1 MKQGNIFEVM
11 FPALPNNMP
20 IRLVELFAGY
30 GSQALALKYLGVEFE
45 SWKVVEFDKKVVK
58 AYNEL
63 HGSDFPAI
71 DIRDVK
77 ELECDHNYLN
87 ICTYSFP
94 CQDLSKAGQGK
105 GMTKGG
111 NTRSGLLWEVE
122 RILLNTQNKPQVLVM
137 ENVPDVIG
145 GKNID
150 DFKLWI
156 EQLEKMGYSN
166 YVECLNAKN
175 YGIPQNRNRAFMVSI
190 MGEYSYT
197 FPSKMKL
204 QYRLKDMLE
213 IEVDD
218 KYYLSE
224 KMIKYISKSG
234 TKTFKVDTKINL
246 EIARPLTTEQS
257 KRAGTTNYIGKYLP
271 SNYDLKNEVSRI
283 GGLFDSEKGKHQA
296 GSIYDI
302 EGHSPAIDTMRGGYR
317 QSLVAIPEATKQG
330 YAIARD
336 GDGVYIN
343 RPHQKRGVVQKGMI
357 QTLVANGNDVG
368 VVVNETSG
376 IYLNVS
382 ERFDGGPLVGL
393 SRCLKANKHDS
404 GVIEPS
410 LRIRKLTPK
419 ECFRLMGVKDSD
431 SNRLTCS
438 NSQKYALA
446 GNSIVTTVLMA
457 IFGKLLQISWKSK
470 VEKLSE
476 ELKEQKEN
484 GKNQWAIRD

>member
-11 FPALPNNMP
+11 FPALPNNLP

-30 GSQALALKYLGVEFE
+30 GSQAMALKYLGVEFE

-63 HGSDFPAI
+63 HGSDFPTI

-105 GMTKGG
+105 GMTKGE

-145 GKNID
+145 SKNID
-150 DFKLWI
+150 DFKLWV
-156 EQLEKMGYSN
+156 EQLEKIGYSN

-190 MGEYSYT
+190 LGDWAYS

-204 QYRLKDMLE
+204 KYRLKDMLE

-224 KMIKYISKSG
+224 RAIKG
-234 TKTFKVDTKINL
+234 MMNTQFQ
-246 EIARPLTTEQS
+246 QS
-257 KRAGTTNYIGKYLP
+257 KLESKVGK
-271 SNYDLKNEVSRI
+271 DGI
-283 GGLFDSEKGKHQA
+283 
-296 GSIYDI
+296 
-302 EGHSPAIDTMRGGYR
+302 M
-317 QSLVAIPEATKQG
+317 ATLL
-330 YAIARD
+330 ARD
-336 GDGVYIN
+336 
-343 RPHQKRGVVQKGMI
+343 
-357 QTLVANGNDVG
+357 
-368 VVVNETSG
+368 
-376 IYLNVS
+376 
-382 ERFDGGPLVGL
+382 
-393 SRCLKANKHDS
+393 
-404 GVIEPS
+404 
-410 LRIRKLTPK
+410 
-419 ECFRLMGVKDSD
+419 
-431 SNRLTCS
+431 
-438 NSQKYALA
+438 
-446 GNSIVTTVLMA
+446 
-457 IFGKLLQISWKSK
+457 
-470 VEKLSE
+470 
-476 ELKEQKEN
+476 
-484 GKNQWAIRD
+484 